1 MNTQMI
7 SSICIAL
14 VGVLLIALSM
24 LFFLKEKRLKKNCTS
39 EIKGNVINYKYLGS
53 NNARSIAPVVE
64 YTVDGKK
71 YKAYR
76 HYKKIVSNNK
86 YVLNKNK
93 MLGENDSFYILDDT
107 FYINT
112 VGFYHSYR
120 SLAEEKWPLGTELP
134 VFYNPKDPKQ
144 GFVEK
149 VVTINKTVGIVL
161 LCTGVG
167 LIILSF
173 ISYILLS
180 L

>member
-7 SSICIAL
+7 SSTCIAL
-14 VGVLLIALSM
+14 VGVLLVILSI
-24 LFFLKEKRLKKNCTS
+24 LFFLKEKRLKNNCIS
-39 EIKGNVINYKYLGS
+39 MAKGNVIKYKYLGS
-53 NNARSIAPVVE
+53 NNARSISPVVE

-71 YKAYR
+71 YNAYR
-76 HYKKIVSNNK
+76 HYKKIVSKNK
-86 YVLNKNK
+86 YVLN
-93 MLGENDSFYILDDT
+93 NDESDNFYILNDT

-112 VGFYHSYR
+112 MGVYHNYR
-120 SLAEEKWPLGTELP
+120 LLAEEKWPLGTELP
-134 VFYNPKDPKQ
+134 VFYNPKNTKQ

-161 LCTGVG
+161 LCAGVG

>member
-1 MNTQMI
+1 MNAQMI

-14 VGVLLIALSM
+14 VGILLIILSIV
-24 LFFLKEKRLKKNCTS
+24 FFLKEKRLKKNCTS
-39 EIKGNVINYKYLGS
+39 MVKGNVIKYKYFGS
-53 NNARSIAPVVE
+53 NNARSISPVVE

-71 YKAYR
+71 YNAYR
-76 HYKKIVSNNK
+76 HYKKIVSKNK

-93 MLGENDSFYILDDT
+93 MLGENDNFSILDDT

-112 VGFYHSYR
+112 VGFYHNYR
-120 SLAEEKWPLGTELP
+120 VLAEEKWPLGTELP
-134 VFYNPKDPKQ
+134 VFYNPKNPKQ

-149 VVTINKTVGIVL
+149 VVTINKTVGIVF

-167 LIILSF
+167 LIILSLVF
-173 ISYILLS
+173 YILLS

>member
-14 VGVLLIALSM
+14 IGVLLVILSI
-24 LFFLKEKRLKKNCTS
+24 LFFLKEKRLKKNCIS
-39 EIKGNVINYKYLGS
+39 VAKGNVIKYKYLGS
-53 NNARSIAPVVE
+53 NNARSISPVVE

-71 YKAYR
+71 YNAYR
-76 HYKKIVSNNK
+76 HYKKIVSKNK
-86 YVLNKNK
+86 CVLN
-93 MLGENDSFYILDDT
+93 NDESDNFYILNDT

-112 VGFYHSYR
+112 MGVYHNYR
-120 SLAEEKWPLGTELP
+120 LLAEEKWPLRTELT
-134 VFYNPKDPKQ
+134 VFYNPKNPKQ

>member
-1 MNTQMI
+1 MLCRKFRWFGNI
-7 SSICIAL
+7 
-14 VGVLLIALSM
+14 LS
-24 LFFLKEKRLKKNCTS
+24 K
-39 EIKGNVINYKYLGS
+39 
-53 NNARSIAPVVE
+53 
-64 YTVDGKK
+64 
-71 YKAYR
+71 
-76 HYKKIVSNNK
+76 NK
-86 YVLNKNK
+86 YVLNND
-93 MLGENDSFYILDDT
+93 ESDSFYIQDDT

-112 VGFYHSYR
+112 IGVYHNYR
-120 SLAEEKWPLGTELP
+120 LLAEEKWPIGTELP
-134 VFYNPKDPKQ
+134 VFYNPKNPKQ

>member
-7 SSICIAL
+7 SSTCIAL
-14 VGVLLIALSM
+14 VGVLLVILSI
-24 LFFLKEKRLKKNCTS
+24 LFFLKEKRLKKNCIS
-39 EIKGNVINYKYLGS
+39 VAKGNVIKYKYLGS
-53 NNARSIAPVVE
+53 NNARSISPVVE
-64 YTVDGKK
+64 YTVGGKK
-71 YKAYR
+71 YNAYR
-76 HYKKIVSNNK
+76 HYKKIISKNK
-86 YVLNKNK
+86 YVLN
-93 MLGENDSFYILDDT
+93 NDESDNFYILDDT

-112 VGFYHSYR
+112 MGVYHNYR
-120 SLAEEKWPLGTELP
+120 LLAEEKWPLGTELP
-134 VFYNPKDPKQ
+134 VFYNPKNPKQ

-149 VVTINKTVGIVL
+149 VITISKTVGIVL